1 MKKLHLNSIRNTL
14 SISKNKLGLSLDSL
28 YKSHPYTISYDIFS
42 SLLSYDPHIEITPNK
57 IVQLSAN
64 YYSTPEYAQFEQN
77 HYNSN
82 YLKTLFKEETNTIKI
97 SIYKLLVDTPN
108 MTYNEISKEM
118 LRLYDVRLDI
128 KQVSH
133 YCMELMKIKLIISN
147 QSSTIEKVNNVN
159 NVRFEYEAS
168 KEHPGEKNE
177 KFIRNN
183 ICFDY
188 KLCHDPLTILHYD
201 TKELLSENK
210 LFLSNRFSFIIDE
223 SEIKNNILF
232 HLWINRVKGLTAN
245 EICLLCDFVGREKTL
260 NKIISSL
267 ESKGDITH
275 KVLREGKKM
284 EFVYFILNE
293 SEIDEKIKKLGD
305 FYIKAHTHKNL
316 IKKDSFKE
324 EEENEDLSERLNNSN
339 LNFCKNFGKIEKNEI
354 LYKSVLIPS
363 SVNHFEKLN
372 SVDYNYILSLL
383 SKEQANEEDSAEKQ
397 KKNIMSFLS
406 SYIESSKNFS
416 NSSYNRYVFI
426 LNQIQEKKV
435 LTLNDIKHLILTILE
450 KEKDFVIDR
459 KTIKRMFV
467 NLEKMKLIK
476 IIKFELTMKNIKQS
490 YLNEKE
496 EIKQEKLIALRRDM
510 DENDKEMLA
519 DIIERLKPQ
528 KKSQISSTN
537 TMTTT
542 VEEKDPI
549 KEEID
554 FIKQKAGNDLKI
566 TEAQRNISIL
576 IDKMIK
582 IFSNN
587 TTAKNVLNKFNFI
600 HRLKRKASVKRH
612 IDLLF
617 ERKDFLSSSLPSVE
631 KLYTYIEGAVPSNII
646 VPQYILSKKIK
657 SNEINHT
664 SEHCDRNNDIFKF
677 YSNNYSKG
685 IFKKI
690 NFESYNGNA
699 EIDKSFLR
707 KKRKFDEGYMS
718 IDKNKFDYKKWNKL
732 IDIYEL
738 IKEIY
743 VEPGITFYTLKRK
756 MHLSNEYDG
765 AETEILAYLKKM
777 GIITIE
783 NKKGGK
789 CYGTDN
795 ICDTSSISID
805 QNYKL
810 FIEIYL

>member
-14 SISKNKLGLSLDSL
+14 SISKNKLGLSLDLL

-42 SLLSYDPHIEITPNK
+42 SLLSTDPHIEINSNK

-64 YYSTPEYAQFEQN
+64 YYSSSEYAQFEQN

-97 SIYKLLVDTPN
+97 SIYKLLVDTPS
-108 MTYNEISKEM
+108 MTYNDISKEM
-118 LRLYDVRLDI
+118 LRLYDVKLDI

-168 KEHPGEKNE
+168 KAHPSEKVE

-188 KLCHDPLTILHYD
+188 KLCHDPLTILRYD
-201 TKELLSENK
+201 AKECLSENK

-267 ESKGDITH
+267 EAKGDITH
-275 KVLREGKKM
+275 KVLRERKKM

-293 SEIDEKIKKLGD
+293 NDIDEKIKKIGN
-305 FYIKAHTHKNL
+305 FYLKAHKHKNL
-316 IKKDSFKE
+316 IKKDSIKE
-324 EEENEDLSERLNNSN
+324 EEEKISNNSN
-339 LNFCKNFGKIEKNEI
+339 FSSNKNFCKIDK
-354 LYKSVLIPS
+354 YKSVLIPS

-372 SVDYNYILSLL
+372 SVDYNFIVSLL
-383 SKEQANEEDSAEKQ
+383 SKEHQANEDDSAEKQ
-397 KKNIMSFLS
+397 KKIIMSFLS

-435 LTLNDIKHLILTILE
+435 LTLNDIKHLILTLLE

-459 KTIKRMFV
+459 KTIKRMFI

-528 KKSQISSTN
+528 KKSQINSTN

-542 VEEKDPI
+542 LEEKDPI

-566 TEAQRNISIL
+566 NEAQRNISVL
-576 IDKMIK
+576 IEKMIK

-587 TTAKNVLNKFNFI
+587 TNAKNVLNKFNFI

-617 ERKDFLSSSLPSVE
+617 ERKDFLSSSLPSIE
-631 KLYTYIEGAVPSNII
+631 KLYTYIEGAVPSNVI
-646 VPQYILSKKIK
+646 VPQYILSRKVK

-664 SEHCDRNNDIFKF
+664 IEHCDRNNDIFKY
-677 YSNNYSKG
+677 YSNNYCKG

-690 NFESYNGNA
+690 NFDSYSGTA
-699 EIDKSFLR
+699 EIFLR
-707 KKRKFDEGYMS
+707 RKRQFDEGYIS

-783 NKKGGK
+783 NKQRGK
-789 CYGTDN
+789 FYGTDD